1 MKVELDRV
9 TKAFGRRTVLDRISV
24 QLPEGRVISL
34 LGANG
39 SGKTTLLRLLA
50 GVFNPDSGT
59 ISFDGRPFQ
68 RGDLGQRSK
77 LFFMPDFPPLLGGE
91 TVLGHI
97 GLTLRMFGR
106 DAVPGIEATVCGLLE
121 EFNML
126 PLIDTQTHTLSR
138 GQSYKTAL
146 VSLLAVN
153 PDLWLLDEPFA
164 SGMDPSGLSAL
175 KRHLRAGAARGR
187 TILFSTQIV
196 ELLRGAADHVLVVKE
211 SGVELHGSPSELP
224 ASVLEQLSRNSPGDG
239 KEEQP

>member
-24 QLPEGRVISL
+24 QLPEGRVVSL

-106 DAVPGIEATVCGLLE
+106 DGVPGIESTVCGLLE
-121 EFNML
+121 EFDLL
-126 PLIDTQTHTLSR
+126 PLIDAQTHTLSR

-146 VSLLAVN
+146 VSLLAVD
-153 PDLWLLDEPFA
+153 PDLWLMDEPFA
-164 SGMDPSGLSAL
+164 SGMDPGGLTAL
-175 KRHLRAGAARGR
+175 KRHIRAGADRGK

-196 ELLRGAADHVLVVKE
+196 EILRETADHFLVIRE
-211 SGVELHGSPSELP
+211 AGAELHGKVADLPPQIFALLQGRQANPPSSPQ
-224 ASVLEQLSRNSPGDG
+224 A
-239 KEEQP
+239 